1 MEEKIFAATTD
12 EIENVQARVHPLKII
27 LYSGL
32 TVGVLDGIAATVSS
46 AVRGGSPI
54 RVFQYIASGLLG
66 QSAFQGGLA
75 TFGLGLLLHFV
86 IAFGASVV
94 FIFAARF
101 IPWISRV
108 PFYLSGPVY
117 GVLVYFIMRDVVIP
131 MSLVTRLNYNA
142 SATAI
147 GIIIHILFVGIP
159 IAFINSR
166 FSKEYTS

>member
-1 MEEKIFAATTD
+1 MEEEIFDAITD
-12 EIENVQARVHPLKII
+12 EEDIRAGVHPLKII

-32 TVGVLDGIAATVSS
+32 TVGVLDGIAATVSTV
-46 AVRGGSPI
+46 VRGGSPI
-54 RVFQYIASGLLG
+54 RVFQYIASGMLG
-66 QSAFQGGLA
+66 QSAFQGGWA
-75 TFGLGLLLHFV
+75 TFVLGLLLHFV
-86 IAFGASVV
+86 IAFGASIV
-94 FIFAARF
+94 FISAARF
-101 IPWISRV
+101 VTWLSRI

-142 SATAI
+142 SASAI
-147 GIIIHILFVGIP
+147 GIVIHILFVGIP